1 MSAKVFLENDF
12 QKSVKQNEACRNPT
26 AILRLQNTYRDNH
39 TLSPETEDKRTAP
52 DLWPWWGVGELLA
65 NALKNR
71 SNSYQYL
78 QLSRAGGEGTAFVY
92 KYPRLLGHIK
102 IISFSGRENRNAL

>member
-52 DLWPWWGVGELLA
+52 DLWPWWDVGELLA

-78 QLSRAGGEGTAFVY
+78 QLSRAGGGGDSICLQIPKAFGAY
-92 KYPRLLGHIK
+92 
-102 IISFSGRENRNAL
+102 